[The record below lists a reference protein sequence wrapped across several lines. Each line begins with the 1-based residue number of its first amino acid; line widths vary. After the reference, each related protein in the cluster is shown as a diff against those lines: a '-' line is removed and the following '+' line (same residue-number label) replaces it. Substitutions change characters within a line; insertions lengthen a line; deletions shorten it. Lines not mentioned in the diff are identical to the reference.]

1 MDKTY
6 LTLQGTEQA
15 LVNAAST
22 IYAGY
27 IQSGRVSEGEEANWM
42 KRSVNEALAIAR
54 AIEDLTIAE
63 GEMD

>member
-1 MDKTY
+1 MNKTY

-27 IQSGRVSEGEEANWM
+27 LQAGRVPEGEEAHWM
-42 KRSVNEALAIAR
+42 KRSVTESLASAK
-54 AIEDLTIAE
+54 AIEELTIAE

>member
-1 MDKTY
+1 MSKTY

-15 LVNAAST
+15 LVNSAST

-27 IQSGRVSEGEEANWM
+27 IQSGRVPEGEEASWM
-42 KRSVNEALAIAR
+42 KRSINEALAIAR

>member
-1 MDKTY
+1 MAKSY
-6 LTLQGTEQA
+6 LVLQATEQA

-27 IQSGRVSEGEEANWM
+27 VQAGRVPEGDEAGWRQ
-42 KRSVNEALAIAR
+42 RSIEEALAIAK
-54 AIEDLTIAE
+54 AIDDLTVAE

>member
-1 MDKTY
+1 MNKTY

>member
-1 MDKTY
+1 MSKTY

-27 IQSGRVSEGEEANWM
+27 IQSGRVPEGEEASWM
-42 KRSVNEALAIAR
+42 TRSVNEALAIGKQ
-54 AIEDLTIAE
+54 IEDLTIAE

>member
-1 MDKTY
+1 MNKTY

-27 IQSGRVSEGEEANWM
+27 LQAGRVPEGEEAHWM
-42 KRSVNEALAIAR
+42 KRSVTESLAIAK
-54 AIEDLTIAE
+54 AIEELTIAE

>member
-1 MDKTY
+1 MSKTY

-27 IQSGRVSEGEEANWM
+27 IQAGRVSEGEEAAWM
-42 KRSVNEALAIAR
+42 KRSIDEALAIAKQ
-54 AIEDLTIAE
+54 IEDLTVAE

>member
-1 MDKTY
+1 MNKTY
-6 LTLQGTEQA
+6 LVLQATEQA

-27 IQSGRVSEGEEANWM
+27 IQAGKVPEGEEADWR
-42 KRSVNEALAIAR
+42 KRSIDEAFVIAKT
-54 AIEDLTIAE
+54 IDNLTVAE

>member
-42 KRSVNEALAIAR
+42 KRSVKEALAIAR

>member
-27 IQSGRVSEGEEANWM
+27 IQSGRVPVGEEANWM
-42 KRSVNEALAIAR
+42 RRSVNEALAIGR